1 MDLLN
6 LKSISK
12 WFDNYETAANH
23 IALPNSNPIAL
34 PNSNPFIEF
43 TFEMFLDVWNIYLL
57 FLIKMDK
64 KETLSYRLIKMT
76 EPWFKQKGNKFNWK
90 V

>member
-1 MDLLN
+1 
-6 LKSISK
+6 
-12 WFDNYETAANH
+12 
-23 IALPNSNPIAL
+23 
-34 PNSNPFIEF
+34 
-43 TFEMFLDVWNIYLL
+43 MFLDVWNIYLL